1 MVEHIP
7 NERLAALLDDG
18 VEDGSAREHLDAC
31 RACRRELDLL
41 RRMRMALSAMDDLE
55 PPADQWRTIEA
66 SLPPAGRAAAAGA
79 DGGRPV
85 AGGAAAGGS
94 GSGASGPAAW
104 VRDLGWLRAAAGIVL
119 FAGGLGLGSL
129 LGPLPGAGTGSAE
142 AGPASEGATAERT
155 VAAAGESARTDDPA
169 GPGGSEAAAAGLGPE
184 EILRQLDGLG
194 SGGVDAREAYRNPT
208 AAAERLA
215 RLDAMVRAAREALEE
230 DPADP
235 AMNQFLFRVVEERQ
249 QLNRALN
256 LASLDYR

>member
-66 SLPPAGRAAAAGA
+66 SLPPSGRTATAGA
-79 DGGRPV
+79 DAGRP
-85 AGGAAAGGS
+85 AAGGS

-155 VAAAGESARTDDPA
+155 VAAGESARTADPA

-194 SGGVDAREAYRNPT
+194 SGGADAREAYRNPT